1 MDARVGS
8 WYLCEAYI
16 QEPVRIEALESDRIL
31 VTYLTTGRTRWLGY
45 PRIWQACKPH
55 ILPGDLAFD
64 NRSQMVVIRLSDDVA
79 AAAQLLNL
87 NELRAL
93 YLPHVTKPATSR
105 SKRPSHAKREH
116 EEASDWQMGPAWE
129 VTTGEAEGISDDT
142 GFALDEAD
150 YSG

>member
-16 QEPVRIEALESDRIL
+16 QEPVWIEALESDRIL

-55 ILPGDLAFD
+55 VLPGELAFD
-64 NRSQMVVIRLSDDVA
+64 NRSQMIVVRLSEDAA
-79 AAAQLLNL
+79 AAAQLLSL

-93 YLPHVTKPATSR
+93 YLPHLANTPAPRRKSNR
-105 SKRPSHAKREH
+105 AKREQQ
-116 EEASDWQMGPAWE
+116 EVNAWQMDPAWD
-129 VTTGEAEGISDDT
+129 VATDEAGAISDDSD
-142 GFALDEAD
+142 FALDEAD
-150 YSG
+150 YGG